1 MPHANHSSNRL
12 PPPGE
17 GRRLFLGFLLPSVI
31 LQLASPDLFPF
42 IFLLSFFLFGLPWLA
57 YSIVMEFGINQRI
70 RSDALAIVLGFAL
83 VTIAA
88 SPWAPYIGGVVGF
101 LSSAVLR
108 IDYARSMKTT

>member
-17 GRRLFLGFLLPSVI
+17 GRWLFLGFLLSSVI
-31 LQLASPDLFPF
+31 LQLASPELFPF
-42 IFLLSFFLFGLPWLA
+42 IFLLSFFLFVLPWLA
-57 YSIVMEFGINQRI
+57 YSIVMEFGINQLI

-88 SPWAPYIGGVVGF
+88 SPWPHTSAESLGF
-101 LSSAVLR
+101 FRPQFSGS
-108 IDYARSMKTT
+108 TTFEA